1 MKFVPKNSIKK
12 FQMGGE
18 MSPAEAA
25 PNQMPPEGGEAPMP
39 EGGPEGVQGDPLMQ
53 VAQLAAQALQSQDCN
68 AAMQVCQIFLQMVQQ
83 MQGQPEPEP
92 AGEPVFRKG
101 GVLVRRIKK

>member
-1 MKFVPKNSIKK
+1 MKFRPKDSVQK
-12 FQMGGE
+12 FQMGG
-18 MSPAEAA
+18 PVAPGEAA
-25 PNQMPPEGGEAPMP
+25 PEQMPVEDAPAPEGG
-39 EGGPEGVQGDPLMQ
+39 QGDPLMQ

-101 GVLVRRIKK
+101 GVLVRRNKK

>member
-1 MKFVPKNSIKK
+1 MKFRPKDSIKK

-18 MSPAEAA
+18 MAPEAA
-25 PNQMPPEGGEAPMP
+25 PEQMPAEVAPAPAPEGGQ
-39 EGGPEGVQGDPLMQ
+39 GGPLMQ

-101 GVLVRRIKK
+101 GVLVRRNKK

>member
-1 MKFVPKNSIKK
+1 MKFRPKDSIKK
-12 FQMGGE
+12 FQMGGPVDAPVE
-18 MSPAEAA
+18 PAPA
-25 PNQMPPEGGEAPMP
+25 PERE
-39 EGGPEGVQGDPLMQ
+39 QGDPLME

-101 GVLVRRIKK
+101 VVLVRRNKK

>member
-1 MKFVPKNSIKK
+1 MKFRPKDSIKK
-12 FQMGGE
+12 FQIGGE
-18 MSPAEAA
+18 MAAPVEQAPEQMPAEGA
-25 PNQMPPEGGEAPMP
+25 PAPGPEGG
-39 EGGPEGVQGDPLMQ
+39 QGDPLME

-68 AAMQVCQIFLQMVQQ
+68 AAMQVCQIFLQMIQQ

-101 GVLVRRIKK
+101 GVLVRRNKK

>member
-1 MKFVPKNSIKK
+1 MKFRPKDSIKK

-18 MSPAEAA
+18 MAPEAA
-25 PNQMPPEGGEAPMP
+25 QEQMPTEGAPAPETEGG
-39 EGGPEGVQGDPLMQ
+39 QGDPLME
-53 VAQLAAQALQSQDCN
+53 VAQLAAQALQNQDCN
-68 AAMQVCQIFLQMVQQ
+68 AAMQVCQVFLQMVQQ

-101 GVLVRRIKK
+101 GVLVRRNKK

>member
-1 MKFVPKNSIKK
+1 MKFRPKDSIKK

-18 MSPAEAA
+18 IAPEAA
-25 PNQMPPEGGEAPMP
+25 PEQMPAEGAPAPGPEGG
-39 EGGPEGVQGDPLMQ
+39 QGDPLAE

-101 GVLVRRIKK
+101 GVLVRRNKK

>member
-1 MKFVPKNSIKK
+1 MKFTPKNSIKK

-18 MSPAEAA
+18 MAPEEAPEQMPAEEMPAEGA
-25 PNQMPPEGGEAPMP
+25 PSPEGG
-39 EGGPEGVQGDPLMQ
+39 QGDPLMQ
-53 VAQLAAQALQSQDCN
+53 VAQLAVQALQNQDCN

-92 AGEPVFRKG
+92 QGEPVFRKG

>member
-1 MKFVPKNSIKK
+1 MKFRPKDSIKK
-12 FQMGGE
+12 FQMGGPVE
-18 MSPAEAA
+18 GTPAEAA
-25 PNQMPPEGGEAPMP
+25 PEQMPAEGAPAPGSEGG
-39 EGGPEGVQGDPLMQ
+39 QGDPLME
-53 VAQLAAQALQSQDCN
+53 VAQLAAQALQSQDCT

-101 GVLVRRIKK
+101 GILVRRNKK

>member
-1 MKFVPKNSIKK
+1 MKFRPKDSIKK

-18 MSPAEAA
+18 MAAPAEAA
-25 PNQMPPEGGEAPMP
+25 PEQMPAEGAPAPGPEGG
-39 EGGPEGVQGDPLMQ
+39 QGDPLME

-92 AGEPVFRKG
+92 QGQPVFKKG
-101 GVLVRRIKK
+101 GKIVRWIK

>member
-1 MKFVPKNSIKK
+1 MKFRPKNSIKK

-18 MSPAEAA
+18 IAPEAA
-25 PNQMPPEGGEAPMP
+25 PEQAPVEGASAPEGG
-39 EGGPEGVQGDPLMQ
+39 QGDPLMQ
-53 VAQLAAQALQSQDCN
+53 VAQLAAQALQGQDCN

-92 AGEPVFRKG
+92 QGEPVFRKG
-101 GVLVRRIKK
+101 GVLVRRNKK

>member
-1 MKFVPKNSIKK
+1 MKFRPKDSIKK

-18 MSPAEAA
+18 MAPEEAPEQMPAEGAAA
-25 PNQMPPEGGEAPMP
+25 PAPEGG
-39 EGGPEGVQGDPLMQ
+39 QGDPLMQ

-68 AAMQVCQIFLQMVQQ
+68 AAMQVCQIFLQMIQQ
-83 MQGQPEPEP
+83 MQGSPEPEP

-101 GVLVRRIKK
+101 GVLVRRNRK

>member
-1 MKFVPKNSIKK
+1 MKFRPKDSIKK

-18 MSPAEAA
+18 MAPEAA
-25 PNQMPPEGGEAPMP
+25 PEEAPVEGAPAPEAEGG
-39 EGGPEGVQGDPLMQ
+39 QGDPLMQ
-53 VAQLAAQALQSQDCN
+53 VAQLAAQALQDQDCE

-83 MQGQPEPEP
+83 MQGQPEAKPQ
-92 AGEPVFRKG
+92 GEPVFRKG

>member
-1 MKFVPKNSIKK
+1 MKFRPKDSIKK
-12 FQMGGE
+12 FQMGGPVDAPVE
-18 MSPAEAA
+18 PAPA
-25 PNQMPPEGGEAPMP
+25 PEGG
-39 EGGPEGVQGDPLMQ
+39 QGDPLME

-83 MQGQPEPEP
+83 MQGQPKPEP

-101 GVLVRRIKK
+101 GVLVRRNKK

>member
-1 MKFVPKNSIKK
+1 MKFRPKDSIKK

-18 MSPAEAA
+18 MAPEQMPAEGA
-25 PNQMPPEGGEAPMP
+25 PAPGPEGG
-39 EGGPEGVQGDPLMQ
+39 QGDPLME

-68 AAMQVCQIFLQMVQQ
+68 TAMQVCQIFLQMVQQ

-101 GVLVRRIKK
+101 GVLVRRNKK